1 MSSTSS
7 KRTALITGAAGGMG
21 QQIAKTLADQ
31 GWNLVLAHRGD
42 AAAGERLIAD
52 IGVKQDCAIA
62 HGVDIADED
71 DVERLYA
78 AAQDGFGGLD
88 AVVHTAGINRA
99 SPLAELAM
107 SDFDDIVRTNLRG
120 TFVVNKHA
128 ARHVR
133 DGGSIV
139 NVSSTV
145 VRLAPP
151 GLSAYTASKAAVDA
165 LTRILSKEL
174 AGRDINVNAVAPGP
188 TATEAFL
195 KATPA
200 DEQRQLAEL
209 APLKRLGSVD
219 DVAGIVAFLLGPTG
233 RWINGQTV
241 HANGGVI

>member
-1 MSSTSS
+1 MSSTSP

-21 QQIAKTLADQ
+21 QQIATTLASQ
-31 GWNLVLAHRGD
+31 GWNLVLAHQGD
-42 AAAGERLIAD
+42 EAAGKRLVAD
-52 IGVKQDCAIA
+52 IGVEEDSAVA
-62 HGVDIADED
+62 HRVDVADEA
-71 DVERLYA
+71 DVERLYDA
-78 AAQDGFGGLD
+78 ARGTFGGVD

-107 SDFDDIVRTNLRG
+107 SDLDDILRINLRG

-195 KATPA
+195 KVTPA
-200 DEQRQLAEL
+200 DEQQQLAEL
-209 APLKRLGSVD
+209 APLKRLGSVH
-219 DVAGIVAFLLGPTG
+219 DVAGVVAFLLGPTG
-233 RWINGQTV
+233 RWINGQIM

>member
-1 MSSTSS
+1 
-7 KRTALITGAAGGMG
+7 
-21 QQIAKTLADQ
+21 
-31 GWNLVLAHRGD
+31 
-42 AAAGERLIAD
+42 
-52 IGVKQDCAIA
+52 
-62 HGVDIADED
+62 
-71 DVERLYA
+71 
-78 AAQDGFGGLD
+78 
-88 AVVHTAGINRA
+88 
-99 SPLAELAM
+99 
-107 SDFDDIVRTNLRG
+107 
-120 TFVVNKHA
+120 
-128 ARHVR
+128 
-133 DGGSIV
+133 
-139 NVSSTV
+139 
-145 VRLAPP
+145 
-151 GLSAYTASKAAVDA
+151 LSAYTASKAAVDT